1 MLEILRE
8 LAVLMLVAAGLF
20 FMVVSPL
27 GMIRFPDFFTR
38 AHAAGKCDSLGQA
51 FILLG
56 CIVHEGFSL
65 NVTKLALLILFI
77 YLLTP
82 TATHAI
88 VKAAYMVE
96 ERGRQTGGRKA

>member
-1 MLEILRE
+1 MLTLIREI
-8 LAVLMLVAAGLF
+8 AVVLLIAAGLL
-20 FMVVSPL
+20 FMVISPL

-56 CIVHEGFSL
+56 CMLHEGLTL
-65 NVTKLALLILFI
+65 NLAKLALLILFI

-88 VKAAYMVE
+88 VRAAYIVE
-96 ERGRQTGGRKA
+96 VKGRNRGGEA